1 MLADKNLVS
10 QLIPQGHPIIMVDEL
25 ISNTESVTV
34 SSFTIKEDNIFCN
47 DGFFREPGIVENI
60 AQTAALRSGYEGYIN
75 NKKPAVGYIG
85 SLKKLKIFELPA
97 VKDKLI
103 TEIRIVSELMNA
115 LVIEGETRVGDRIIA
130 KGNLN
135 IFLQ

>member
-10 QLIPQGHPIIMVDEL
+10 KLIPQDHPIIMVDEL
-25 ISNTESVTV
+25 ISSTDSKTV
-34 SSFTIKEDNIFCN
+34 SSTTIREDNIFCV
-47 DGFFREPGIVENI
+47 DGFFREAGLVENI

-75 NKKPAVGYIG
+75 NQKPTVGYIG
-85 SLKKLKIFELPA
+85 SVKKLKIFDLPA
-97 VKDKLI
+97 VNDKII

-115 LVIEGETRVGDRIIA
+115 LIIEGEIRVGDRIIA
-130 KGNLN
+130 TGNLN